1 MKDENLIKLSYSRLA
16 DYDRNGAKA
25 LIDRDSQETTA
36 TKRGNLVNDL
46 LFGNVNIDETYFIKN
61 HEDPKNTLLKLA
73 NIIVDNYLDIPSQE
87 EIFKIIERNELWVRT
102 KNHDK
107 MLANFNVPEFWE
119 YLELKLKNIDKPLIT
134 PSMLVEAEELVYILT
149 NHNHS
154 KHFFKSY
161 NGRLITEHAFKVKYG
176 DSVLLRGIVD
186 MIVIDDVNKT
196 FRIIDLKTGVNKYS
210 KFGQSI
216 LDWRYYLQE
225 AVYMY
230 ASDVIKEEL
239 GVSDYT
245 TLPFQF
251 LYIGI
256 TEKIPVV
263 YEVTENRHLSG
274 IHGFTTPSGYTYK
287 GMYQLIEEVEYLH
300 RHKLFVYDYDTHRN
314 NGLLMLRD
322 VIVDVK

>member
-1 MKDENLIKLSYSRLA
+1 MKDDNLIKLSYSRLA
-16 DYDRNGAKA
+16 DYDRNGARA

-46 LFGNVNIDETYFIKN
+46 LFGNVDIEETYFIKN

-73 NIIVDNYLDIPSQE
+73 NIIVENYLDIPSIE
-87 EIFKIIERNELWVRT
+87 EVFKIIERNELWVRT
-102 KNHDK
+102 KNPDK

-119 YLELKLKNIDKPLIT
+119 YLELKLKGVDKPLIT
-134 PSMLVEAEELVYILT
+134 PSMLVEAEELVYILKS
-149 NHNHS
+149 HSHS

-161 NGRLITEHAFKVKYG
+161 NGDLITEYPFKVKYG
-176 DSVLLRGIVD
+176 ESVLLRGIVD
-186 MIVIDDVNKT
+186 MIVIDHVNKT
-196 FRIIDLKTGVNKYS
+196 FRIIDLKTGANKYS
-210 KFGQSI
+210 KFQQSI
-216 LDWRYYLQE
+216 LEWRYYLQE

-230 ASDVIKEEL
+230 AADEIKKEL
-239 GVSDYT
+239 GVSDYK

-287 GMYQLIEEVEYLH
+287 GMIQLIDEVEYLH
-300 RHKLFVYDYDTHRN
+300 RHKQYEYDFDTHKN

-322 VIVDVK
+322 VIVNVK